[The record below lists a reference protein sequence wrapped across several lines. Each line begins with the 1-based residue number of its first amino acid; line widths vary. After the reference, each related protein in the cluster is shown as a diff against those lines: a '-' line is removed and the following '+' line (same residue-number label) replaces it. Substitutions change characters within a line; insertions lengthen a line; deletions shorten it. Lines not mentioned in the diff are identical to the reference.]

1 MIHLEDIT
9 EEVEIPQPGEINL
22 FGKFFGDIIPLS
34 CIGVNKTM
42 NNQPFEDFLK
52 DKHFELNPQLLDDDL
67 PDAFDNW
74 LGTLD
79 GEDYIKYGNEALSET
94 QRKSVYK
101 ELIRTKIERVCEW
114 VNDFKMPEEVSKGI
128 RSFLFKELGL

>member
-1 MIHLEDIT
+1 MYDAQLVVREELIT
-9 EEVEIPQPGEINL
+9 VT
-22 FGKFFGDIIPLS
+22 
-34 CIGVNKTM
+34 VKTM

-52 DKHFELNPQLLDDDL
+52 DKHFEINPQLLDDDL

-74 LGTLD
+74 LGMLD

-101 ELIRTKIERVCEW
+101 ELIRTKIGRVCEW